1 MHFLKKL
8 VSWVKCTKIVFTT
21 VAWPFLIVSR
31 LFMIWSKSRWITGF
45 CSTRD
50 CSCLSLAL
58 ILVIGQCLVE
68 KYNNK
73 KKRKYKHV
81 YSVGTYSLE
90 TLFCL
95 GPAQSCGGTENQSL
109 SDDLSAN
116 YSAYSHGPLTNVAP
130 KRRTVIN
137 FSWISWC
144 KISLVCCLQNTR
156 NSILWKYINIG
167 TV

>member
-1 MHFLKKL
+1 MHKKSFHNCSMTIFNYL
-8 VSWVKCTKIVFTT
+8 KIVHDLKQKSMNNWLLFYM
-21 VAWPFLIVSR
+21 R
-31 LFMIWSKSRWITGF
+31 LF
-45 CSTRD
+45 
-50 CSCLSLAL
+50 LL
-58 ILVIGQCLVE
+58 ILGSYSCYWTVFSWKIQQQ
-68 KYNNK
+68 

-95 GPAQSCGGTENQSL
+95 GPAQSCGGTEDQSL

-116 YSAYSHGPLTNVAP
+116 YSAYSHGPLTDVAP

-156 NSILWKYINIG
+156 NSILWKYINVG